1 MRRRKLMAL
10 LSGSAAAV
18 LTRSLP
24 LSAQP
29 AGNVLKLGALIYGR
43 PGVDRQIETVVRTLS
58 DLGYAEGQTLR
69 VETRYAEGNP
79 ERLPKL
85 AEELVALGPDVVM
98 AFGGDVAPFVRN
110 VTRTIPIVFAV
121 SSDPKRLGLVE
132 SLARPGGN
140 ATGVTYLHDELAA
153 KRVQIFK
160 ELAPNITRM
169 AVVWNPDH
177 PDNELRQA
185 EQAARSLGIEI
196 QSMAVRNTRALAE
209 ACRAAA
215 DADALYAVSSRLTA
229 SNIAMLVEF
238 SNQNRLPLAGGWGAW
253 ANAGALMSY
262 GPNVTEMVA
271 QAATYVSK
279 IHKGAKPGALPVA
292 QPTRFE
298 LVVNLRTAR
307 MLNLAV
313 PESLIAQAD
322 DVIE

>member
-1 MRRRKLMAL
+1 MKRRKVMAL
-10 LSGSAAAV
+10 IAGSAAAC
-18 LTRSLP
+18 LARTWP

-43 PGVDRQIETVVRTLS
+43 PGVDRQIETVVRTLR
-58 DLGYAEGQTLR
+58 DLGYVEGQTLR
-69 VETRYAEGNP
+69 VETRYAEANP

-85 AEELVALGPDVVM
+85 AEELVALNPDMVI

-121 SSDPKRLGLVE
+121 SADPKRLGLVE

-140 ATGVTYLHDELAA
+140 ATGVTYLQDELAS

-160 ELAPNITRM
+160 ELAPRMSRM

-185 EQAARSLGIEI
+185 EQAAHSLGIEI

-209 ACRAAA
+209 ACRAAV
-215 DADALYAVSSRLTA
+215 DADALYVVSSRLTA
-229 SNIAMLVEF
+229 ANIATLVEF
-238 SNQNRLPLAGGWGAW
+238 SHQNRLPLAGGWGAW
-253 ANAGALMSY
+253 ASAGALMSY
-262 GPNVTEMVA
+262 GPNITEMVA
-271 QAATYVSK
+271 LAATYVSK
-279 IHKGAKPGALPVA
+279 IHKGAKPAALPVA

-298 LVVNLRTAR
+298 LVVNLRAAK
-307 MLNLAV
+307 MLGLAV
-313 PESLIAQAD
+313 PESFIAQAD
-322 DVIE
+322 EVIE